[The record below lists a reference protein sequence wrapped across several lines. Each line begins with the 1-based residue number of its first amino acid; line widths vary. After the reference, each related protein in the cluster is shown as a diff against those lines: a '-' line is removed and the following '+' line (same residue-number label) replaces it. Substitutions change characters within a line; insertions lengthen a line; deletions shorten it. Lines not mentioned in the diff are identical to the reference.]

1 MHLPLFI
8 YSWAQKCR
16 FIELN
21 TLKLWAAVGDWH
33 SLHKSNPERWGSP
46 TPLWPGGWLH
56 LSGTLRGGGTKWHFR
71 DVDFTNIGNTN
82 NKWHVCGHQE
92 GVNIYPQPNVAERDI
107 VLGLCNSSPGSTIWD
122 KREGVKS
129 VCTRY
134 NSLLACNYGDWTHHS
149 AVTCCCTTFFQLAIK

>member
-1 MHLPLFI
+1 MHLPLLI

-21 TLKLWAAVGDWH
+21 TSKVWAAVGGWH

-46 TPLWPGGWLH
+46 TPLWLGGWLH
-56 LSGTLRGGGTKWHFR
+56 LSGTLGGGGPSDIFVMWILQTLE
-71 DVDFTNIGNTN
+71 TQITN
-82 NKWHVCGHQE
+82 NMFV
-92 GVNIYPQPNVAERDI
+92 DI
-107 VLGLCNSSPGSTIWD
+107 KRESIFIRNQTWQSESLCNSSPDSTIWD
-122 KREGVKS
+122 KREWVKS

-149 AVTCCCTTFFQLAIK
+149 AVICCCTTFFQLAIK